1 LSLLVASRLPWILEP
16 IRHFRSAKS
25 LSRARLPFGLTEDAL
40 NAAMSEEDPESLA
53 AASRMRT
60 RYGPDLAAA
69 ALTQA
74 SLRRQA
80 RTKFGDAAAA
90 LFFTRAGLE
99 QATRPE
105 VADHHASRFV
115 QAGIRRVI
123 DFGCGIG
130 SDSMAFLRAGL
141 EVVAVDVDPATASV
155 AQANVGGRA
164 EVICAEASEVIE
176 QLITPGVGVFCDPD
190 RRNEQGRV
198 WRVEDF
204 EPRWSIVMQLLDGGR
219 TAGVK
224 LGPGLPHSL
233 IPATVES
240 EWITHRGET
249 VEVGLWSG
257 PGAISGRRSALIMP
271 NARLTVTATPPL
283 PIRDLG
289 RYIYEPAGAVIR
301 AGAIPV
307 LGAQIGAGLLDPQ
320 VAYLTSDQLCS
331 TPFATAFEVRQRLP
345 FHVKALRAWVREA
358 QIGVLEI
365 KKRGIDVDPA
375 DLRRRLRLAGP
386 NSATLMIWRTPTGA
400 IAAIVRRV

>member
-1 LSLLVASRLPWILEP
+1 
-16 IRHFRSAKS
+16 
-25 LSRARLPFGLTEDAL
+25 LSRTRLPFGLTEDAL

-53 AASRMRT
+53 AASRMRM

-80 RTKFGDAAAA
+80 RAKFGDAAAG
-90 LFFTRAGLE
+90 LYFTRAGLE

-105 VADHHASRFV
+105 VADHHASRFLL
-115 QAGIRRVI
+115 AGVRRVI
-123 DFGCGIG
+123 DLGCGIG

-141 EVVAVDVDPATASV
+141 KVVAVDVDAATAAV
-155 AQANVGGRA
+155 ARANLGGRA
-164 EVICAEASEVIE
+164 EVICADASEVAE

-190 RRNEQGRV
+190 RRNEHGRV
-198 WRVEDF
+198 WHVEDF
-204 EPRWSIVMQLLDGGR
+204 EPRWSVVMQLLDGGR

-224 LGPGLPHSL
+224 LGPALPHSL
-233 IPATVES
+233 IPEVVES
-240 EWITHRGET
+240 EWITHRGDT

-257 PGAISGRRSALIMP
+257 PSASPGRRSALIMP
-271 NARLTVTATPPL
+271 NARLTVTAVPPL
-283 PIRDLG
+283 PVRDLG
-289 RYIYEPAGAVIR
+289 PYLYEPAGAVIR
-301 AGAIPV
+301 AGAVAV
-307 LGAQIGAGLLDPQ
+307 LGAELDAGLLDPQ

-345 FHVKALRAWVREA
+345 FHLKALRTWVREA

-386 NSATLMIWRTPTGA
+386 NSATLVISRTPSGA
-400 IAAIVRRV
+400 IAGVVARV